1 MPRAQPVPEPTFHPP
16 GPCLLSPHL
25 LQHWPP
31 RLPGPHVLAHG
42 LCATPRGIGLLTQQE
57 AGARQ
62 AWDQFGCDLN
72 TAGLAQEGNSVA
84 QSWWGGRAG
93 EARGPSRVAGPFLSP
108 PWGNRLGPSV
118 YTWNSNGMNTWGWC
132 FSVHLQGPFCF
143 CRCCALTQLLSE
155 GRGGSER
162 ERGPSP
168 PSPAPGSP
176 HLRHR
181 GSHGRHGDFP
191 LLNCVRNEAA
201 QRLPKSR

>member
-1 MPRAQPVPEPTFHPP
+1 MHGCDSTVSPSPAQVDLGSQRPTLQVRKGALRKAHQLHAQGSASPRACVSSPWPLP
-16 GPCLLSPHL
+16 PHL

-31 RLPGPHVLAHG
+31 RLPGPHALAHG

-132 FSVHLQGPFCF
+132 FSVDLQGPFCF

-155 GRGGSER
+155 GQGG
-162 ERGPSP
+162 
-168 PSPAPGSP
+168 
-176 HLRHR
+176 
-181 GSHGRHGDFP
+181 
-191 LLNCVRNEAA
+191 
-201 QRLPKSR
+201 